1 MKETQY
7 VTVDGEPVTVD
18 GDPVTVTVEGV
29 AEYIDASRE
38 VLDDDVADSVLDWLR
53 NQFPDWSYVIDSID
67 SFVGAMRSGLSRFLD
82 PDNIELVVQLLQSWF
97 Y

>member
-18 GDPVTVTVEGV
+18 GDLVTVTVDGV

-38 VLDDDVADSVLDWLR
+38 VLNDHVADGVLDWLR
-53 NQFPDWSYVIDSID
+53 NQFSGWS
-67 SFVGAMRSGLSRFLD
+67 
-82 PDNIELVVQLLQSWF
+82 
-97 Y
+97 

>member
-1 MKETQY
+1 MKETHY
-7 VTVDGEPVTVD
+7 VMAGNEQVTVD
-18 GDPVTVTVEGV
+18 GDPVTVTVDGV

-38 VLDDDVADSVLDWLR
+38 VLNDDVADSVLNWLK

-67 SFVGAMRSGLSRFLD
+67 SFIGIMRSGLARFLD
-82 PDNIELVVQLLQSWF
+82 PDNIQLVVELIQSWF